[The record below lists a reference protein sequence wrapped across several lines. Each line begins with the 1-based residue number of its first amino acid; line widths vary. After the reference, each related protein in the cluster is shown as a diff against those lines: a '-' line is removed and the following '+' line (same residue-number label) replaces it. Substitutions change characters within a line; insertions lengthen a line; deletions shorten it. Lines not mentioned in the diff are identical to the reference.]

1 MIDWEALRKLFPV
14 TERCVYLDNGSL
26 SPLALPVYEAV
37 DRFLEYRRD
46 VGRDFTSWW
55 ETADRV
61 REKLAKLLGADA
73 SEICFTDSTTRGV
86 NLIARGLDWQK
97 GDNVILCEGEFPSNL
112 YPWLNLQKYG
122 VEIRFLP
129 GTQMTPD
136 LLEQVVDS
144 RTRLVAVSQVQA
156 TDGYRCDLSTISRFC
171 QGEKIRLLVDGTQSL
186 GAVPLNVRELDGID
200 YLCAATYKWL
210 LGPDGLGFVY
220 IRKDKLKEL
229 SFSDL
234 GWSGRTDRNNFT
246 SRGLDYPQEARR
258 FELGNLNYSALYGLE
273 AALDLLGSIGVE
285 EVFQRDQ
292 HLAARLKELLQSVP
306 GVRLN
311 SPEKAEETGFLIN
324 FDVPEREKVYRAMAE
339 KGFITG
345 LKANGIRACPN
356 FFNTEEELERFVRAL
371 RESEAVL

>member
-1 MIDWEALRKLFPV
+1 M
-14 TERCVYLDNGSL
+14 G
-26 SPLALPVYEAV
+26 
-37 DRFLEYRRD
+37 
-46 VGRDFTSWW
+46 
-55 ETADRV
+55 
-61 REKLAKLLGADA
+61 
-73 SEICFTDSTTRGV
+73 
-86 NLIARGLDWQK
+86 
-97 GDNVILCEGEFPSNL
+97 
-112 YPWLNLQKYG
+112 WLNLQKYG

-136 LLEQVVDS
+136 LLEQAADN

-156 TDGYRCDLSTISRFC
+156 TDGYRCDLSAISRFC
-171 QGEKIRLLVDGTQSL
+171 RGEKIRLLVDGTQSL